1 MDLWQ
6 AGSLYDIT
14 SIALAS
20 SLHHQP
26 KARAYYPQ
34 THQNAD
40 GTTSTSFPSKLVS
53 EVDFFR
59 IGEYFFIPTPYTEGP
74 YTLDSFDWSTTIVKG
89 ANKFDSLYSRCGED
103 NTKPA
108 IISNQLQF
116 EKFKPK
122 LKLEKEFWLGL
133 RQTAEGI
140 FIRITIGLFNIVVV

>member
-1 MDLWQ
+1 M
-6 AGSLYDIT
+6 
-14 SIALAS
+14 SIFL
-20 SLHHQP
+20 
-26 KARAYYPQ
+26 
-34 THQNAD
+34 
-40 GTTSTSFPSKLVS
+40 
-53 EVDFFR
+53 
-59 IGEYFFIPTPYTEGP
+59 IPTPYTEGS

-140 FIRITIGLFNIVVV
+140 FTRIIIGLLNIVVVL